1 MTKQFTHTADEQRSS
16 VVYSNSIGKGGLF
29 QPRDYI
35 GAKTTT
41 AAEDEV
47 TNLLGD
53 LEQCNGRYVPM
64 QAHGGHDESD
74 LTPFGTPSHRRTLSM
89 QQSLLEQER
98 ELLIDNKLYDARH
111 GSDCAISLVASEC
124 GSGNGALLSE
134 QEAQNVMS
142 AWEHAIESGK
152 TITTSYKRESTVL
165 TKNALPLV
173 ATFILQNSLSLASV
187 FSVSHLGTKELG
199 GITLGSMTANITG
212 FAAIQG
218 LCTCLDTL
226 CSQAYGARNYTL
238 VGLLLQRCCIISL
251 LVFAPVVWLW
261 VCYSEQVLGYLVSD
275 PELCLFAAKYLRI
288 VAAGLP
294 AFILFECGKRY
305 LQCQGIFHASTIVL
319 LFCAPANAFL
329 NYLLVW
335 NSKVGIGYL
344 GAPVSVVL
352 NYWLMVLGLLL
363 YTIFTK
369 SEIQPRKCWTGWIK
383 PHQIFKNY
391 DKMLGLALPGI
402 IMVEAEFLGFE
413 ILTIFASHIS
423 VNALAAQSIIATIAS
438 LAYQIPFSI
447 SISTSTRVANFIGAS
462 LYRSCI
468 ITCKVS
474 LLLSFGV
481 SLTSMLAIF
490 VFRSNLAHIFSNEP
504 EVIML
509 IETTLPILAVMQI
522 FDSFNASTAGCLR
535 GQGQQKIG
543 GFINV
548 FAFYCIGIPMSYFL
562 SFHCDL
568 GVKGLWYGITCA
580 LIVMSVCQSYAVFN
594 CSWEE
599 LVKAANLRTS
609 EDVF

>member
-1 MTKQFTHTADEQRSS
+1 MTKQFIHTADEQRSS

-35 GAKTTT
+35 GAKTAT
-41 AAEDEV
+41 AAENELTD
-47 TNLLGD
+47 LMSD
-53 LEQCNGRYVPM
+53 LEQCNGGYIPTQRNGDY
-64 QAHGGHDESD
+64 DEPGSVA
-74 LTPFGTPSHRRTLSM
+74 FGTPPHRRTLSM
-89 QQSLLEQER
+89 QQSLVEQER
-98 ELLIDNKLYDARH
+98 ELLIDNNLYDARR
-111 GSDCAISLVASEC
+111 GSDCAVSLGASDC
-124 GSGNGALLSE
+124 GSGTGALLPE
-134 QEAQNVMS
+134 QEAQNVMTT
-142 AWEHAIESGK
+142 WENAIESGK
-152 TITTSYKRESTVL
+152 IITTSYKRETTVL

-173 ATFILQNSLSLASV
+173 VTFILQNSLSLASV

-238 VGLLLQRCCIISL
+238 VGVLLQRCCIIS
-251 LVFAPVVWLW
+251 VIIFAPVVCLW
-261 VCYSEQVLGYLVSD
+261 VWYSERVLGFLVSD

-319 LFCAPANAFL
+319 LFCAPANAL
-329 NYLLVW
+329 MNYILVW
-335 NSKVGIGYL
+335 NSKIGIGYL

-352 NYWLMVLGLLL
+352 NYWLMVLGLLA
-363 YTIFTK
+363 YTLFTK

-391 DKMLGLALPGI
+391 DKMIGLALPGI

-423 VNALAAQSIIATIAS
+423 VNALAAQSIIATVAS

-481 SLTSMLAIF
+481 SLTSMLAIY

-535 GQGQQKIG
+535 GQGQQKVG

-548 FAFYCIGIPMSYFL
+548 FAFYFIGIPMSYFL
-562 SFHCDL
+562 AFPCGL
-568 GVKGLWYGITCA
+568 GVQGLWYGITCA